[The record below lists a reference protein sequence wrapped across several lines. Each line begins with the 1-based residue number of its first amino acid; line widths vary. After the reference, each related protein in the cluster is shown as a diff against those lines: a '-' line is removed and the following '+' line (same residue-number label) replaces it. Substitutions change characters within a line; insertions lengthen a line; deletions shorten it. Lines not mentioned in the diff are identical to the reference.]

1 MTRGLPRGEALALQD
16 VRAFLPEGGGARY
29 PFHKARV
36 YARPWPEGI
45 RVLVD
50 GLWPRGLARAEVD
63 VWAKELA
70 PSKEL
75 RTAYGHDPGRTEWF
89 RGRYREELAAKTEAL
104 ALLRG
109 LSALEPVVLLYA
121 ARDDTLTNGAV
132 LWEFLMEG

>member
-1 MTRGLPRGEALALQD
+1 MTGPLPRGEALALQD
-16 VRAFLPEGGGARY
+16 VGAFLPEGGGARH
-29 PFHKARV
+29 PFQKARV
-36 YARPWPEGI
+36 YQRPWPEGI

-75 RTAYGHDPGRTEWF
+75 RTAYGHDPERAEWF
-89 RGRYREELAAKTEAL
+89 RGRYREELAAQAEEL

-109 LSALEPVVLLYA
+109 LAALAPVVLLYA

-132 LWEFLMEG
+132 LWEFLAEG